1 MTLAALVIGIGNL
14 SRGDDALG
22 HRVLDA
28 LEAEALPDTAFDCLP
43 VFQLQPEHALDLV
56 GRPGVL
62 IVDAARADHAPGVQ
76 LTRLQPSRDAS
87 WTSHALSPAALLQLC
102 LDLHAGTPQAVPPVW
117 LLSVAGDRFELG
129 DDLSAGAEA
138 RLVEAVDRARQWCR
152 DVSASILAG

>member
-1 MTLAALVIGIGNL
+1 MTVSLPALVIGIGNP

-22 HRVLDA
+22 HCVLDA
-28 LEAEALPDTAFDCLP
+28 LEAE
-43 VFQLQPEHALDLV
+43 
-56 GRPGVL
+56 
-62 IVDAARADHAPGVQ
+62 AARADHAPGVQ

-129 DDLSAGAEA
+129 EALSAGAEA
-138 RLVEAVDRARQWCR
+138 RLVEAVAQARRWCR
-152 DVSASILAG
+152 DVSA